1 MFKNDNH
8 LDDSVLWWPATLPLE
23 HGVNTGGHG
32 HGDGLHPLLRHVP
45 LLGVLVDLVVVQ
57 PSEGDVRAQ
66 DDLGAV
72 FLKQANTN
80 IFGRVGS

>member
-57 PSEGDVRAQ
+57 PPEWNVRA
-66 DDLGAV
+66 
-72 FLKQANTN
+72 
-80 IFGRVGS
+80 